1 MSKAPSSFGEKLQS
15 LPKPALYLVLIFLTS
30 VPLFVTV
37 IIPNKEAKASA
48 NFYTLVSGTQDP
60 HFPPAPTID
69 VNKPVLIQT
78 DWTTSTRGE
87 SAGQFKSLMR
97 ILMSRGIKF
106 CIFSAGDPQAPQV
119 ARDYIDIVN
128 TERKSHGDKPY
139 ERWTDY
145 VVAGYFPGAEGISNA
160 IQNNFRTAFQ
170 DKRDKDPNGVAT
182 PIFESPVLS
191 KVNRVSDF
199 SAMILVTG
207 SNTSNIAIERL
218 KSVPLS
224 MMVTGVMG
232 PETQVY
238 YDSGQLKGL
247 VTGLKGLYD
256 MESLMKK
263 DPQFVKE
270 KSLDQGAAY
279 YPTLHIA
286 LVLMI
291 LAVIAGN
298 VGMFMSRRRAA

>member
-1 MSKAPSSFGEKLQS
+1 MSQAPRSLGDKLQS
-15 LPKPALYLVLIFLTS
+15 LPKPALYIVLIILTS
-30 VPLFVTV
+30 IPLFAKVS
-37 IIPNKEAKASA
+37 IPNRPAKASID
-48 NFYTLVSGTQDP
+48 FYNLVKNL
-60 HFPPAPTID
+60 PAD
-69 VNKPVLIQT
+69 KPILIQT

-87 SAGQFKSLMR
+87 SAGEFKSLMR
-97 ILMSRGIKF
+97 MLMHKHVKF
-106 CIFSAGDPQAPQV
+106 CIYSAGDPQAPQV

-128 TERKSHGDKPY
+128 QERKDHGDTPY
-139 ERWTDY
+139 VGWSDY
-145 VVAGYFPGAEGISNA
+145 VVAGYFPSAEAISNS
-160 IQNNFRTAFQ
+160 ITNNFRTAFQ
-170 DKRDKDPNGVAT
+170 DKKDKNLQGTPT

-191 KVNRVSDF
+191 NVNKVSDF
-199 SAMILVTG
+199 SAMLIVTG
-207 SNTSNIAIERL
+207 SNTSNVAIERI
-218 KSVPLS
+218 KHVPLA

-256 MESLMKK
+256 METQMVK
-263 DPQFVKE
+263 DPDFSKE

-291 LAVIAGN
+291 LAVIIGN
-298 VGMFMSRRRAA
+298 VGMFISKRRAA